1 MDQLEGISL
10 EEMIILKRMLKKELC
25 RGELDSCGS
34 RRDPV
39 AGPCENINKTSCSK
53 GGRKYLQWLTDYQLL
68 CSKQLG
74 SVSDVL

>member
-1 MDQLEGISL
+1 
-10 EEMIILKRMLKKELC
+10 
-25 RGELDSCGS
+25 
-34 RRDPV
+34 V